1 MNGPV
6 ATVSAGDAVLVLVD
20 VQERL
25 ASAMSRRDEVVSGCL
40 LLARAARILGIPVIV
55 TRQYPRGLG
64 EVVPEFTP
72 LVADAVVVDKVA
84 FDCMREPAFA
94 SALDASGRRQVVLVG
109 MEAHICI
116 TQTALALLG
125 EGYDVHVAAD
135 GVCSRRDRDRD
146 GALDRLRAA
155 GVVVTTVESV
165 IYEALGE
172 AGTPA
177 FREVL
182 ALVKEQPI
190 CG

>member
-1 MNGPV
+1 MSGPV
-6 ATVSAGDAVLVLVD
+6 TTVSRRDAVLVLVD

-25 ASAMSRRDEVVSGCL
+25 ASAMARRDEVVSGCV

-64 EVVPEFTP
+64 EVVPEFAP
-72 LVADAVVVDKVA
+72 LLADEVVVDKVA
-84 FDCMREPAFA
+84 FDCTREPAFA
-94 SALDASGRRQVVLVG
+94 SALRATGRRQVVLVG

-116 TQTALALLG
+116 TQTALALLA

-135 GVCSRRDRDRD
+135 AVCSRRDRDRD
-146 GALDRLRAA
+146 GALGRLRAA
-155 GVVVTTVESV
+155 GVVVTAVESV

-172 AGTPA
+172 AGTPT

-182 ALVKEQPI
+182 ALVKEHPVS
-190 CG
+190 G